1 MSLDVRSIKDVPREE
16 YYASGHRTCAGCGPA
31 IACKLASK
39 AAGPR
44 TVILGATGCMYVA
57 NTSYYLTPWVV
68 PWMHT
73 QLGAGGSAGAGT
85 AAAFR
90 ALMRKGKMRGERINV
105 IALCGDGSTS
115 DIGMNALSGGMLS
128 GQDFLYICY
137 DNQSYA
143 NTGIQASG
151 TTPWGAWTTFTPPGR
166 ASPTGN
172 VRLNKNLARLVATG
186 HPNVE
191 YVATASIAFP
201 FDFMTKVRKGLAVDG
216 PAFIQVQTPCP
227 KGWRF
232 DSSRTIEVGRL
243 SVETGSWFL
252 YEVVKGDLRLTYRP
266 RELLPVAEY
275 VRAQGRFAHLSEA
288 DIETIQKRVDEAC
301 REIGLGP
308 SSER

>member
-1 MSLDVRSIKDVPREE
+1 MKSVDDVPREE

-31 IACKLASK
+31 IACKLIAK

-44 TVILGATGCMYVA
+44 TVILSSTGCMYVA
-57 NTSYYLTPWVV
+57 NTSYYLTPWVL

-90 ALMRKGKMRGERINV
+90 ALIRKRKMRAEPINV
-105 IALCGDGSTS
+105 VAIAGDGGTA

-128 GQDFLYICY
+128 GQDFLYVCY
-137 DNQSYA
+137 DNQAYA

-151 TTPWGAWTTFTPPGR
+151 TTPWGASTTFTPPGKAR
-166 ASPTGN
+166 PIGN
-172 VRLNKNLARLVATG
+172 VRLNKDLARQIAAG

-191 YVATASIAFP
+191 YVATASVSFP
-201 FDFMTKVRKGLAVDG
+201 FDFMTKVRKGLAVEG

-227 KGWRF
+227 KGWKF

-243 SVETGSWFL
+243 SVETGNWFL
-252 YEVVKGDLRLTYRP
+252 YEVQKGSLRLTYRP

-275 VRAQGRFAHLSEA
+275 IKAQGRFAHLGET
-288 DIETIQKRVDEAC
+288 DIETIQKRVDEAS
-301 REIGLGP
+301 REMGLKASTVRAPGG
-308 SSER
+308 